1 MLSVWNKVNKRMM
14 QKLKT
19 DPDAPY
25 PKLYLTSTDSSDAPT
40 QFPCLYIKSLG
51 EPTAGRDFQNTQ
63 CYITSTIELHAYSA
77 ASPNGSQTEARKIM
91 DAAGDVMLSMGYE
104 LIAGPYPDNR
114 EYFRIIA

>member
-14 QKLKT
+14 QRLKT

-25 PKLYLTSTDSSDAPT
+25 PKLYLTSTDSSSAPT

-63 CYITSTIELHAYSA
+63 CYIMRIRQHR
-77 ASPNGSQTEARKIM
+77 QM
-91 DAAGDVMLSMGYE
+91 DRRQK
-104 LIAGPYPDNR
+104 R
-114 EYFRIIA
+114 ERSWMRQEM